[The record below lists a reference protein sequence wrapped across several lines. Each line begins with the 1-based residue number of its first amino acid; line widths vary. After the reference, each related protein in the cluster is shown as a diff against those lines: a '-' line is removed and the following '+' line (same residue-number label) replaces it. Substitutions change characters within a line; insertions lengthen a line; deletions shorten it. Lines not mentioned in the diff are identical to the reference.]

1 MGDRDRL
8 ERLIGIAGMLSQFLQ
23 FVEAAVAVILVALSG
38 QAGWGQGTK
47 TIRLMIPYAAGGT
60 TDILARMLAEQI
72 RLAQGQTVMIEDR
85 PGASAVIATEAVS
98 RAMPDGNT
106 LLALRS

>member
-1 MGDRDRL
+1 MDVRR
-8 ERLIGIAGMLSQFLQ
+8 RQFLQ

-72 RLAQGQTVMIEDR
+72 RRAR
-85 PGASAVIATEAVS
+85 S
-98 RAMPDGNT
+98 RAQAGPGDQDTPPLPIIDKLDKEINAG
-106 LLALRS
+106 LARP